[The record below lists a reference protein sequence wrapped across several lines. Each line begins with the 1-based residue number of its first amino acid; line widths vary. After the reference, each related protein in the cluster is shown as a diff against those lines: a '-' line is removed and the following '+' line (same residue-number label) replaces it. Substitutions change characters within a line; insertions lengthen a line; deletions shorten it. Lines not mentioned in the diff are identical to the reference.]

1 MTATPLEQAMEY
13 RHILTPLDLREDSER
28 VLRAA
33 LAMAHRYE
41 ARLSVLHVVE
51 YAPIDPGGDI
61 LLPTPV
67 DVTDK
72 LAERAQSDLAALC
85 ERCGANGAARRVV
98 VGSIK
103 HEILQAARDESAD
116 LVVIGNHERHG
127 LAILLNHTE
136 DTLLHEAPCDIL
148 AIRLG
153 KA

>member
-1 MTATPLEQAMEY
+1 MGY
-13 RHILTPLDLREDSER
+13 RHILAPLDLREDSER

-33 LAMAHRYE
+33 LAMAGKDQ

-61 LLPTPV
+61 LLPTPI
-67 DVTDK
+67 DITDK
-72 LAERAQSDLAALC
+72 LAERARADLEDLC
-85 ERCGANGAARRVV
+85 QRCDAGAATRKVV

-103 HEILQAARDESAD
+103 GEILQAAREDKVD
-116 LVVIGNHERHG
+116 LIVIGNYERHG

-136 DTLLHEAPCDIL
+136 DTLLHSAPCDIL

>member
-1 MTATPLEQAMEY
+1 MDYQHVLA
-13 RHILTPLDLREDSER
+13 PLDLKDHSER

-33 LAMAHRYE
+33 AGVAQRHG

-61 LLPTPV
+61 MLPTPL
-67 DVTDK
+67 DITDK
-72 LAERAQSDLAALC
+72 LAQRAENDLQDIC
-85 ERCGANGAARRVV
+85 RRCGVANASRKVI

-103 HEILQAARDESAD
+103 GEILRFAKEQDAD

-148 AIRLG
+148 AIRIKG
-153 KA
+153 

>member
-1 MTATPLEQAMEY
+1 MEY
-13 RHILTPLDLREDSER
+13 RHVLAPLDLREDSER

-33 LAMAHRYE
+33 LAMTRQHQ

-67 DVTDK
+67 DITDK
-72 LAERAQSDLAALC
+72 LAERARADLAALC
-85 ERCGANGAARRVV
+85 ERCGINGAMRKVV

-103 HEILQAARDESAD
+103 NEILQAARDDKAD
-116 LVVIGNHERHG
+116 LIVIGNHERHG

-153 KA
+153 R

>member
-1 MTATPLEQAMEY
+1 MDYQHVLA
-13 RHILTPLDLREDSER
+13 PLDLKQDSER

-33 LAMAHRYE
+33 AKVAERHG

-61 LLPTPV
+61 MLPTPM
-67 DVTDK
+67 DITDK
-72 LAERAQSDLAALC
+72 LAQRAEVDLEGIC
-85 ERCGANGAARRVV
+85 QRCGVANASRKVI

-103 HEILQAARDESAD
+103 GEILRVANEQAID
-116 LVVIGNHERHG
+116 LIVIGNHERHG

-148 AIRLG
+148 AIRLRR
-153 KA
+153 

>member
-1 MTATPLEQAMEY
+1 MEY
-13 RHILTPLDLREDSER
+13 RHVLVPLDLRENSER

-33 LAMAHRYE
+33 VAVAKRNG

-61 LLPTPV
+61 LLPTPL
-67 DVTDK
+67 DLTDK
-72 LAERAQSDLAALC
+72 LAERARVDLAALC
-85 ERCGANGAARRVV
+85 ERCGANGAARKVV

-103 HEILQAARDESAD
+103 GEILQAANSDKAD

-153 KA
+153 KN

>member
-1 MTATPLEQAMEY
+1 MEY
-13 RHILTPLDLREDSER
+13 RHVMAPLDLKQDSER

-33 LAMAHRYE
+33 VAVAKRNN

-61 LLPTPV
+61 MLPTPL
-67 DVTDK
+67 DITDK
-72 LAERAQSDLAALC
+72 LTERAESDLALLC
-85 ERCGANGAARRVV
+85 ERCGANGATRSVV

-103 HEILQAARDESAD
+103 GEILQAASSGNAD
-116 LVVIGNHERHG
+116 LIVIGNHERHG

-153 KA
+153 KPG

>member
-1 MTATPLEQAMEY
+1 MDY
-13 RHILTPLDLREDSER
+13 RHILVPLDLKDDSER
-28 VLRAA
+28 VLRTAVA
-33 LAMAHRYE
+33 VAKRNA

-67 DVTDK
+67 DITDK
-72 LAERAQSDLAALC
+72 LAERAQADLTGLC
-85 ERCGANGAARRVV
+85 ERCGANGAARSVV

-103 HEILQAARDESAD
+103 NEILQAAKDQKAD
-116 LVVIGNHERHG
+116 LIVIGNHERHG

-153 KA
+153 KPAG

>member
-1 MTATPLEQAMEY
+1 MEY
-13 RHILTPLDLREDSER
+13 RHVLAPLDLRQDSER

-33 LAMAHRYE
+33 VAVAKRNS

-61 LLPTPV
+61 LLPTPL
-67 DVTDK
+67 DITDK
-72 LAERAQSDLAALC
+72 LTERAESELASLC
-85 ERCGANGAARRVV
+85 ERCGANGATRKVV

-103 HEILQAARDESAD
+103 GEILQAATADKAD
-116 LVVIGNHERHG
+116 LIVIGNHERHG

-136 DTLLHEAPCDIL
+136 DTLLHQAPCDIL

-153 KA
+153 KTQD

>member
-1 MTATPLEQAMEY
+1 MEY
-13 RHILTPLDLREDSER
+13 QHVLAPLDLKENSER

-33 LAMAHRYE
+33 IAVAKRNH
-41 ARLSVLHVVE
+41 ARLSILHVVE

-61 LLPTPV
+61 MLPTPL
-67 DVTDK
+67 DITDR
-72 LAERAQSDLAALC
+72 LAERAEADLASLC
-85 ERCGANGAARRVV
+85 ERCGANGATRKVV

-103 HEILQAARDESAD
+103 GEILQAASNEKAD

-148 AIRLG
+148 AIRL
-153 KA
+153 KN

>member
-1 MTATPLEQAMEY
+1 MEY
-13 RHILTPLDLREDSER
+13 QHVLAPIDLSDDSER

-33 LAMAHRYE
+33 ANLSRQHK

-61 LLPTPV
+61 LLPTPL
-67 DVTDK
+67 DITDK
-72 LAERAQSDLAALC
+72 LAKRAEADLAALC
-85 ERCGANGAARRVV
+85 ERCGVDHASRRVV

-103 HEILQAARDESAD
+103 SEILQAAASSNVD
-116 LVVIGNHERHG
+116 LIVLGNHERHG

-153 KA
+153 DKNRS

>member
-1 MTATPLEQAMEY
+1 MQY
-13 RHILTPLDLREDSER
+13 RHVLAPLDLREDSER

-33 LAMAHRYE
+33 VAVAARNQ

-61 LLPTPV
+61 LLPTPL
-67 DVTDK
+67 DITDK
-72 LAERAQSDLAALC
+72 LTQRAQSELENLC
-85 ERCGANGAARRVV
+85 QRCDATGAERSVV

-103 HEILQAARDESAD
+103 GEILHCARAHEAD
-116 LVVIGNHERHG
+116 LIVIGNHERHG

-153 KA
+153 KN

>member
-1 MTATPLEQAMEY
+1 MEY
-13 RHILTPLDLREDSER
+13 RHILAPLDLREDSER

-33 LAMAHRYE
+33 LAMAQQHQ

-61 LLPTPV
+61 LLPTPL
-67 DVTDK
+67 DITDK
-72 LAERAQSDLAALC
+72 LAERARSDLSALC
-85 ERCGANGAARRVV
+85 ERCGANGAEHKVV

-103 HEILQAARDESAD
+103 GEILQAAQEGNAD
-116 LVVIGNHERHG
+116 LIVIGNHERHG

-148 AIRLG
+148 AIRLKKPG
-153 KA
+153 

>member
-1 MTATPLEQAMEY
+1 MDY
-13 RHILTPLDLREDSER
+13 RRILVPLDLREDSER
-28 VLRAA
+28 VLRT
-33 LAMAHRYE
+33 AMAVAKRND
-41 ARLSVLHVVE
+41 AQLSILHVVE

-67 DVTDK
+67 DITDK

-85 ERCGANGAARRVV
+85 ERCGVNGTNRKVV

-103 HEILQAARDESAD
+103 NEILQAAREQNSD
-116 LVVIGNHERHG
+116 LIVIGNHERHG
-127 LAILLNHTE
+127 LAILLNYTE

-153 KA
+153 KPA

>member
-1 MTATPLEQAMEY
+1 MDYQHVLV
-13 RHILTPLDLREDSER
+13 PLDLKDNSER

-33 LAMAHRYE
+33 VSVSERHK

-61 LLPTPV
+61 MLPTPM
-67 DVTDK
+67 DITDK
-72 LAERAQSDLAALC
+72 LAQRAEVDLADIC
-85 ERCGANGAARRVV
+85 RRCGVNNANRKVI

-103 HEILQAARDESAD
+103 GEILRFANDEKAD
-116 LVVIGNHERHG
+116 LIVIGNHERHG

-148 AIRLG
+148 AIRI
-153 KA
+153 KH

>member
-1 MTATPLEQAMEY
+1 MDYQ
-13 RHILTPLDLREDSER
+13 HVLTPLDLKQDSER

-33 LAMAHRYE
+33 ARIAERHA

-61 LLPTPV
+61 MLPTPL
-67 DVTDK
+67 DITDK
-72 LAERAQSDLAALC
+72 LVQRAEVDLAELC
-85 ERCGANGAARRVV
+85 QRCDVAKASRKVI

-103 HEILQAARDESAD
+103 SEILRVANEQKID
-116 LVVIGNHERHG
+116 LIVIGNHERHG

-148 AIRLG
+148 AIRI
-153 KA
+153 KR